1 MVLYK
6 IEIFYAFFLQ
16 KYARIFWIGLKKFLS
31 LQPLSSIFERFP
43 YTFFLRQTRQSSS
56 CATASIFSVGV

>member
-31 LQPLSSIFERFP
+31 LQPLSWWNT
-43 YTFFLRQTRQSSS
+43 TFLF
-56 CATASIFSVGV
+56 